1 MGLPAPGGLAAV
13 EGLPVTYDRTRF
25 LSIGL
30 LTRPHGVLGEVRLR
44 LHYADSTALEEVDA
58 VYLALPGATGE
69 PRRYAIAAARYV
81 DGGILCELEGVEGR
95 DQAALLRGAEILVQ
109 RSDLPPL
116 AEGEFYLGDLAGYAV
131 VTRAGQPYG
140 VVHEV
145 QELGAHETLVIHD
158 GDIERLLP
166 YVPEFVVD
174 VDLEGRRV
182 VVDPPEGL
190 PEARLTRR

>member
-1 MGLPAPGGLAAV
+1 M
-13 EGLPVTYDRTRF
+13 TYDRTRF
-25 LSIGL
+25 LAIGI

-44 LHYADSTALEEVDA
+44 LHDADSIALEQVDA
-58 VYLALPGATGE
+58 VHLELPGAPGE

-95 DQAALLRGAEILVQ
+95 DAAALLRGAEVLVE
-109 RSDLPPL
+109 RSALAPLPD
-116 AEGEFYLGDLAGYAV
+116 GEFYLGDLEGCAV

-145 QELGAHETLVIHD
+145 QALGAHDTLVIHD

-182 VVDPPEGL
+182 VVDPPEGM
-190 PEARLTRR
+190 PEARLKRR